1 MENKVKL
8 TAKLQQFVSQ
18 KKIQDLSQA
27 DFDEIYPELISCL
40 IFHNQRY
47 YQYSQPLISDGE
59 YDELLSYLKKAE
71 QKFSHSVVPES
82 PTQKLIGQIQEGFQ
96 KARHE
101 KPLLSLEN
109 TYDAQDIRDFDTS
122 LQRILTKL
130 ENTESGKNLISG
142 YSYTVEPKFDGL
154 SVELIFLDGIF
165 SQAIT
170 RGDGEMGEDITENV
184 KTIYSVPFKLTTEN
198 PPRKLKVRWEIMMP
212 KSAFHK
218 LNQKRIANG
227 EPSFVNT
234 RNAASG
240 SVKLLDTAET
250 AKRWLVCFVYDILV
264 LEDEKGEPQT
274 NAQVHKMLTDRWL
287 AVHPTFFVDKTI
299 DEVVQ
304 ICGDENQRK
313 KFEQE
318 DIEFD
323 GLVIK
328 INQIALREK
337 IGDTEHH
344 PRRAFA
350 YKYPTQLATTQ
361 ILSVDFQVGR
371 SGIITP
377 AANVEPVQLSG
388 VTISRASLHNFSQIR
403 EKDIQIGDFVWI
415 QRSGEVIPYIVSV
428 VMERRSSTK
437 PIIPPAFC
445 PVCQSP
451 VTQPNGEIYYYCS
464 NPDCPAQLK
473 EKIAYF
479 VSKNAMDIEWI
490 GDSII
495 DLLVEQKLISSV
507 SDLYKIQSH
516 DFQRKLT
523 MFPGIGTKKVSEIS
537 SQLEKSKKNALRRI
551 INWLWIPH
559 VGKKTAKLLQDHLPV
574 DLNSLDKLAEFLT
587 DPEFLS
593 NIHGIGEQTILSLQN
608 FFSNQKNIFILHDLK
623 SHWVEF
629 FHHEKKISEW
639 SEITGLHFSITGSFH
654 LPRPKIVEILESQWA
669 IFDDEPIAT
678 TDFMLVWEKAGS
690 KLAKAQKNSTKIFA
704 SLSEFFLRYP
714 SLSSLFPPI
723 PSSPQIAQQW
733 LF

>member
-1 MENKVKL
+1 ML
-8 TAKLQQFVSQ
+8 ISQ
-18 KKIQDLSQA
+18 KKIDTISQS
-27 DFDEIYPELISCL
+27 DFDELYPELIKCL
-40 IFHNQRY
+40 IFHNQLY
-47 YQYSQPLISDGE
+47 YQHEKPVISDQE
-59 YDELLSYLKKAE
+59 YDELLSYLRRIE
-71 QKFSHSVVPES
+71 QKFPHSIVPES
-82 PTQKLIGQIQEGFQ
+82 PTQKLIGQIQEWFL
-96 KARHE
+96 KAKHE
-101 KPLLSLEN
+101 KSLLSLEN
-109 TYDAQDIRDFDTS
+109 TYNAEDIRDFDTS

-130 ENTESGKNLISG
+130 ENSKSEENITSG
-142 YSYTVEPKFDGL
+142 YSYTVEPKFDWI
-154 SVELIFLDGIF
+154 SIELVFLDGIF

-184 KTIYSVPFKLTTEN
+184 KTIYSVPFKLSTKN
-198 PPRKLKVRWEIMMP
+198 PPHKLKVRWEIVMP

-218 LNQKRIANG
+218 LNEQRISQWEA
-227 EPSFVNT
+227 SFVNT

-264 LEDEKGEPQT
+264 LEGWNIVLET
-274 NAQVHKMLTDRWL
+274 NSQVHQLLSDRWL
-287 AVHPTFFVDKTI
+287 AVHPTFFVEKTV
-299 DEVVQ
+299 DEVVE
-304 ICGDENQRK
+304 ICSDENQRK

-323 GLVIK
+323 GLVVK
-328 INQIALREK
+328 VNQLALREK
-337 IGDTEHH
+337 IGQTEHH

-361 ILSVDFQVGR
+361 VLSVDFQVGR

-377 AANVEPVQLSG
+377 AANVAPIQLSG

-403 EKDIQIGDFVWI
+403 EKDIQIGDFVWM

-428 VMERRSSTK
+428 VMERRSWTQ

-445 PVCQSP
+445 PVCHSP

-473 EKIAYF
+473 EKLLYF

-490 GDSII
+490 GDSLI
-495 DLLVEQKLISSV
+495 DLLVEQNLISSV
-507 SDLYKIQSH
+507 SDLYKIQSY

-523 MFPGIGTKKVSEIS
+523 VLPGIWTKKVTEIA
-537 SQLEKSKKNALRRI
+537 SQLEKSKRNQLRRV
-551 INWLWIPH
+551 INSLWIPH
-559 VGKKTAKLLQDHLPV
+559 VGKKTAKLLQDHLPS
-574 DLNSLDKLAEFLT
+574 SLDSLDQLAHSLTNSEFLAT
-587 DPEFLS
+587 
-593 NIHGIGEQTILSLQN
+593 IHGIGEQTIISLQN

-623 SHWVEF
+623 SHGVEF
-629 FHHEKKISEW
+629 FHYEKKSTQS
-639 SEITGLHFSITGSFH
+639 SEIANLHFSITGSFH
-654 LPRPKIVEILESQWA
+654 LPRPKIVELLESQWA
-669 IFDDEPIAT
+669 IFDDEPTST
-678 TDFMLVWEKAGS
+678 TDFMLVWEKPGS
-690 KLAKAQKNSTKIFA
+690 KLAKAQKNSTKIFT
-704 SLSEFFLRYP
+704 SLSDFFLSYP